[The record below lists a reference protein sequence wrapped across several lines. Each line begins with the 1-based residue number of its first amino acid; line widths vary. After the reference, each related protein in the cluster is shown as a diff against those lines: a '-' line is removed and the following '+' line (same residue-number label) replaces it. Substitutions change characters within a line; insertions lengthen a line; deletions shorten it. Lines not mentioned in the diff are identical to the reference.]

1 MVDLNIY
8 TYNADGLRTSKDI
21 EGIVTQFIY
30 ADGVLLGQKTGNNTL
45 LFLYDENGNKF
56 GFIYNGAYYYYD
68 INLQGDV
75 VGIYNSNG
83 VKVVTYEYDPWG
95 VITNITDT
103 SGISIGTINPIRYR
117 GYYYDNETGFYY
129 LQSRYYDPN
138 ICRFINAD
146 GYVSTGQGVLGYNM
160 FAYCNNN
167 PVNNIDSTGMFWK
180 EIGNFFSK
188 AWKGIKNLA
197 KSTFGAGSSTTAT
210 IAEIETPVLPD
221 PLPITAKTG
230 AKTTKTVSKHGDS
243 SKPISV
249 YANKDTA
256 HPIKSS
262 SAGIN
267 INIVDFTLDLNL
279 ALDDIGV
286 SGSWT
291 NDKTTNCFGLKI
303 NLSELKVGFEVSTS
317 IQWDNNTTDT
327 VYTNASVSGWA
338 IVAAY
343 YFVTTGQYIESP
355 SYAYS

>member
-167 PVNNIDSTGMFWK
+167 PVNNIDPTGTSLSA
-180 EIGNFFSK
+180 IGIFT
-188 AWKGIKNLA
+188 GILA
-197 KSTFGAGSSTTAT
+197 GASEFLSA
-210 IAEIETPVLPD
+210 AVA
-221 PLPITAKTG
+221 ITAVV
-230 AKTTKTVSKHGDS
+230 TT
-243 SKPISV
+243 
-249 YANKDTA
+249 
-256 HPIKSS
+256 
-262 SAGIN
+262 
-267 INIVDFTLDLNL
+267 
-279 ALDDIGV
+279 IGV
-286 SGSWT
+286 SIYIGTTLADYLDIAISNAKAEAKSKAKEKEIANTLPPLQEYNYWSAELVLNQVIIKEPLTPRQASFRVATGRNIMCANEAAARYILFT
-291 NDKTTNCFGLKI
+291 NGYI
-303 NLSELKVGFEVSTS
+303 NAVGPERHWGGYLHYHPTRNHTGYDS
-317 IQWDNNTTDT
+317 IHIWFYQ
-327 VYTNASVSGWA
+327 
-338 IVAAY
+338 
-343 YFVTTGQYIESP
+343 
-355 SYAYS
+355 